1 MNKQRR
7 FWNSVRDLWKTGKTG
22 VALFVHSILVIIHT
36 CFAVEHEFQ
45 TTWKGYESFQNVFV
59 DISRFIP
66 VALAY
71 TGIVIGGID
80 IIMLLSDWYAN
91 RKQQQIEAAIEAAEK
106 RGKAEGKAEGRQEL
120 LKELKAK
127 GVDVSKV
134 DTKPEE

>member
-45 TTWKGYESFQNVFV
+45 TTWKGYASFQNVFV

-80 IIMLLSDWYAN
+80 IIMLLSDWYAK
-91 RKQQQIEAAIEAAEK
+91 RKEQQLEAAIAAAEK

-127 GVDVSKV
+127 GVDVSKI
-134 DTKPEE
+134 DSQPEE